1 MRYWLV
7 MPAAGVGRRFGNTKP
22 KQYAPLQGR
31 TVIEWALAP
40 FLADPSCAGVSISLA
55 ADDPYWGEVAER
67 LTKLPGRVPELIF
80 AGGGVERSHSVRKGL
95 AALGNRAAA
104 DDWVLVHDAA
114 RPCLAPN
121 DLQHLLDRLHSHP
134 VGGLLATP
142 AADTLKRASTEPHT
156 RADPRSS
163 SAVHSS
169 SERRKGTYTRS
180 EVLPKIEPDTSAKPR
195 TSTDPHSKAQ
205 PRSAAESRT
214 STDQRSGVPPRTS
227 AESHASAAATS
238 SGSADP
244 EVEQTVDRAGLWR
257 ALTPQMFR
265 YELLCDALDRAIAN
279 GRLPTDEAQALE
291 WVGEHPVLVQGSAAN
306 IKITS
311 ADDLVLAA
319 ALLNA
324 RENATVTR

>member
-55 ADDPYWGEVAER
+55 ADDPYWAEVAGR
-67 LTKLPGRVPELIF
+67 LAKLDGRVPEIIR

-95 AALGNRAAA
+95 AALGTRAAA
-104 DDWVLVHDAA
+104 EDWVLVHDAA
-114 RPCLAPN
+114 RPCLSPN
-121 DLQHLLDRLHSHP
+121 DLQHLLERLRTHP

-142 AADTLKRASTEPHT
+142 AADTLKRASTEPEPSK
-156 RADPRSS
+156 DL
-163 SAVHSS
+163 
-169 SERRKGTYTRS
+169 TRS
-180 EVLPKIEPDTSAKPR
+180 T
-195 TSTDPHSKAQ
+195 AQ
-205 PRSAAESRT
+205 PRSSAEPRRAAEP
-214 STDQRSGVPPRTS
+214 RSS
-227 AESHASAAATS
+227 AETRTGDNPSLASHPN
-238 SGSADP
+238 ADP
-244 EVEQTVDRAGLWR
+244 QVAQTVDRSGLWR

-265 YELLCDALDRAIAN
+265 YEILCDALDRSIAA
-279 GRLPTDEAQALE
+279 GRMPTDEAQALE

-324 RENATVTR
+324 RETAAVTR

>member
-55 ADDPYWGEVAER
+55 ADDPYWREVAER
-67 LTKLPGRVPELIF
+67 LAKLPGRVPDLIF

-95 AALGNRAAA
+95 AALGMRAAA

-114 RPCLAPN
+114 RPCLSPS

-156 RADPRSS
+156 S
-163 SAVHSS
+163 
-169 SERRKGTYTRS
+169 
-180 EVLPKIEPDTSAKPR
+180 
-195 TSTDPHSKAQ
+195 
-205 PRSAAESRT
+205 AESRA
-214 STDQRSGVPPRTS
+214 SVPPRTS
-227 AESHASAAATS
+227 ADPRPTPTRPSTS
-238 SGSADP
+238 DP
-244 EVEQTVDRAGLWR
+244 EVAQTVDRAGLWR

-291 WVGEHPVLVQGSAAN
+291 WVGEHPALVQGSAAN

-324 RENATVTR
+324 RENTPVGR

>member
-55 ADDPYWGEVAER
+55 ADDPYWGEVADR
-67 LTKLPGRVPELIF
+67 LAKLDGRVPEIIR

-95 AALGNRAAA
+95 AALGTRAAA
-104 DDWVLVHDAA
+104 EDWVLVHDAA
-114 RPCLAPN
+114 RPCLSPN
-121 DLQHLLDRLHSHP
+121 DLQHLLERLHTHP

-142 AADTLKRASTEPHT
+142 AADTLKRASTEPESSKDLSRST
-156 RADPRSS
+156 SQPRSS
-163 SAVHSS
+163 AEPRRATESRSS
-169 SERRKGTYTRS
+169 
-180 EVLPKIEPDTSAKPR
+180 VA
-195 TSTDPHSKAQ
+195 
-205 PRSAAESRT
+205 PRSDANPSPAT
-214 STDQRSGVPPRTS
+214 TPS
-227 AESHASAAATS
+227 AN
-238 SGSADP
+238 ADP
-244 EVEQTVDRAGLWR
+244 QVAQTVDRSGLWR

-265 YELLCDALDRAIAN
+265 YEALCDALDRSIAA
-279 GRLPTDEAQALE
+279 GRMPTDEAQALE

-324 RENATVTR
+324 RETAAVTR

>member
-40 FLADPSCAGVSISLA
+40 FLADPSCAGVSVSLA
-55 ADDPYWGEVAER
+55 ADDPYWGEVADR
-67 LTKLPGRVPELIF
+67 LAKLPGRVPELIF

-95 AALGNRAAA
+95 AALGTRAAP

-114 RPCLAPN
+114 RPCLSAN

-142 AADTLKRASTEPHT
+142 AADTLKRASAEPSVS
-156 RADPRSS
+156 ADPRASTAPRT
-163 SAVHSS
+163 SA
-169 SERRKGTYTRS
+169 ERRRRTYIRS
-180 EVLPKIEPDTSAKPR
+180 EPASEPDTSAGPR
-195 TSTDPHSKAQ
+195 TSTDPRAS
-205 PRSAAESRT
+205 
-214 STDQRSGVPPRTS
+214 VPPRTS
-227 AESHASAAATS
+227 AEPHASPAPS
-238 SGSADP
+238 SGTTADP
-244 EVEQTVDRAGLWR
+244 EVAQTVDRAGLWR

-291 WVGEHPVLVQGSAAN
+291 WVGERPVLVQGSAAN

-324 RENATVTR
+324 RENTPVAR

>member
-40 FLADPSCAGVSISLA
+40 FLTDPSCAGISISLA

-67 LTKLPGRVPELIF
+67 LAKLPGRTPELIF

-95 AALGNRAAA
+95 AALGSLALA

-114 RPCLAPN
+114 RPCLSSN
-121 DLQHLLDRLHSHP
+121 DLQHLLDRLASHR

-142 AADTLKRASTEPHT
+142 AADTLKRASTP
-156 RADPRSS
+156 
-163 SAVHSS
+163 V
-169 SERRKGTYTRS
+169 
-180 EVLPKIEPDTSAKPR
+180 
-195 TSTDPHSKAQ
+195 
-205 PRSAAESRT
+205 
-214 STDQRSGVPPRTS
+214 
-227 AESHASAAATS
+227 
-238 SGSADP
+238 ADP
-244 EVEQTVDRAGLWR
+244 EVAQTVDRAGLWR

-265 YELLCDALDRAIAN
+265 YELLCDALDRALATN
-279 GRLPTDEAQALE
+279 RLPTDEAQALE
-291 WVGEHPVLVQGSAAN
+291 WAGEHPVLVQGSAAN

-324 RENATVTR
+324 RESTPVAR